1 MTLRLSLALLATLLS
16 VPAALAVPTLK
27 GDITVN
33 KAIVTIGD
41 MFDDAGNLAETGIFM
56 APAPGTTG
64 VVPLADLTRA
74 ATLAGLTEFENVGYS
89 RVRVARASTL
99 VDAALLDGLIGA
111 DLERRGIVSGEV
123 TAALRF
129 NVADVSFNAEAVAD
143 PATLVSL
150 RYTPGN
156 NGFSAR
162 FMIAGID
169 EPVDLD
175 GTIQL
180 MTRAPRLAKTLPT
193 GTILSQGDFELAD
206 VPLATAD
213 AGGYADISQLVGKQ
227 LVRQARGGIML
238 KATDVTEPKVVKTY
252 PASTHAHTVEFVL
265 KEEARLNSLFQSLER
280 GFRTGQGRIWRRIA
294 RLRLNYLMQL
304 HNAPRQ
310 LGRLPNW
317 GFEKRVF
324 SLPIIAG

>member
-1 MTLRLSLALLATLLS
+1 MKIQLCLALVAALLS
-16 VPAALAVPTLK
+16 TSTSLAVPTLK

-74 ATLAGLTEFENVGYS
+74 ATLAGLTSFENVGYS

-99 VDAALLDGLIGA
+99 VDATMLDSLIDA
-111 DLERRGIVSGEV
+111 DLTRRGIISGDV
-123 TAALRF
+123 TAELRF
-129 NVADVSFNAEAVAD
+129 DVADVSFNAEAVAD
-143 PATLVSL
+143 PASLVSL
-150 RYTPGN
+150 RYAPGN

-169 EPVDLD
+169 QPVDLD

-180 MTRAPRLAKTLPT
+180 MTKAPRLAKTLPS
-193 GTILSQGDFELAD
+193 GAILSSGDFEFAE

-213 AGGYADISQLVGKQ
+213 AGGYADLGQLIGKQ

-238 KATDVTEPKVVKTY
+238 KATDVTDPKVVMRNTLV
-252 PASTHAHTVEFVL
+252 TVVL
-265 KEEARLNSLFQSLER
+265 KSGPMTLTVKGTALTTAAVGEPVNVLNVVTKKILHGVARSDGAVEIV
-280 GFRTGQGRIWRRIA
+280 TA
-294 RLRLNYLMQL
+294 TT
-304 HNAPRQ
+304 
-310 LGRLPNW
+310 
-317 GFEKRVF
+317 V
-324 SLPIIAG
+324 AGL

>member
-1 MTLRLSLALLATLLS
+1 MKLQFSLALLATLL
-16 VPAALAVPTLK
+16 PATSALAVPTLK

-64 VVPLADLTRA
+64 IVPLADLTRA
-74 ATLAGLTEFENVGYS
+74 ATMAGLTEFENVGYS

-99 VDAALLDGLIGA
+99 VDAAMLDALIDA
-111 DLERRGIVSGEV
+111 DLQRRGIVSGEV
-123 TAALRF
+123 TAELRF
-129 NVADVSFNAEAVAD
+129 DVADVSYNAEAVAT

-175 GTIQL
+175 GSIQL
-180 MTRAPRLAKTLPT
+180 MTKAPRLAKTLPT
-193 GTILSQGDFELAD
+193 GAILTQADFELAD

-213 AGGYADISQLVGKQ
+213 AGGYADISQLIGKQ

-238 KATDVTEPKVVKTY
+238 KATDVTEPKVVTRN
-252 PASTHAHTVEFVL
+252 SLVTVVL
-265 KEEARLNSLFQSLER
+265 KSGPMTLTVKGTALTTAAVGEPVDVLNTVTKKILHGVARSDGAVEIV
-280 GFRTGQGRIWRRIA
+280 TA
-294 RLRLNYLMQL
+294 TT
-304 HNAPRQ
+304 H
-310 LGRLPNW
+310 
-317 GFEKRVF
+317 V
-324 SLPIIAG
+324 AGL

>member
-1 MTLRLSLALLATLLS
+1 MKTQLSLALLATLLS
-16 VPAALAVPTLK
+16 ASAALAVPTLK

-64 VVPLADLTRA
+64 IVPLADLTRA
-74 ATLAGLTEFENVGYS
+74 ATMAGLTEFENVGYS

-99 VDAALLDGLIGA
+99 VDAAMLDALIDA
-111 DLERRGIVSGEV
+111 DLQRRGIVSGEV
-123 TAALRF
+123 TAELRF
-129 NVADVSFNAEAVAD
+129 DVADVSYNAEAVAA

-169 EPVDLD
+169 EPIDLD
-175 GTIQL
+175 GSIQL
-180 MTRAPRLAKTLPT
+180 MTKAPRLAKTLPT
-193 GTILSQGDFELAD
+193 GAILTQADFELAD

-213 AGGYADISQLVGKQ
+213 AGGYADISQLIGKQ

-238 KATDVTEPKVVKTY
+238 KATDVTEPKVVTRN
-252 PASTHAHTVEFVL
+252 SLVTVVL
-265 KEEARLNSLFQSLER
+265 KSGPMTLTVKGTALTTAAVGEPVDVLNTVTKKILHGVARSDGAVEIV
-280 GFRTGQGRIWRRIA
+280 TA
-294 RLRLNYLMQL
+294 TT
-304 HNAPRQ
+304 H
-310 LGRLPNW
+310 
-317 GFEKRVF
+317 V
-324 SLPIIAG
+324 AGL

>member
-1 MTLRLSLALLATLLS
+1 MKTQLSLALLATLLS
-16 VPAALAVPTLK
+16 ASAALAVPTLK

-64 VVPLADLTRA
+64 IVPLADLTRA
-74 ATLAGLTEFENVGYS
+74 ATMAGLTEFENVGHS

-99 VDAALLDGLIGA
+99 VDAAMLDALIDA
-111 DLERRGIVSGEV
+111 DLQRRGIVSGEV
-123 TAALRF
+123 TAELRF
-129 NVADVSFNAEAVAD
+129 DVADVSYNAEAVAA

-175 GTIQL
+175 GSIQL
-180 MTRAPRLAKTLPT
+180 MTKAPRLAKTLPT
-193 GTILSQGDFELAD
+193 GAILTQADFELAD

-213 AGGYADISQLVGKQ
+213 AGGYADISQLIGKQ

-238 KATDVTEPKVVKTY
+238 KATDVTEPKVVTRN
-252 PASTHAHTVEFVL
+252 SLVTVVL
-265 KEEARLNSLFQSLER
+265 KSGPMTLTVKGTALTTAAVGEPVDVLNTVTKKILHGVARSDGAVEIV
-280 GFRTGQGRIWRRIA
+280 TA
-294 RLRLNYLMQL
+294 TT
-304 HNAPRQ
+304 H
-310 LGRLPNW
+310 
-317 GFEKRVF
+317 V
-324 SLPIIAG
+324 AGL

>member
-1 MTLRLSLALLATLLS
+1 MMKAQLSLALLATLLS
-16 VPAALAVPTLK
+16 ASTALAVPTLK

-41 MFDDAGNLAETGIFM
+41 MFEDAGTLAETGIFM

-64 VVPLADLTRA
+64 IVPLADLTRA
-74 ATLAGLTEFENVGYS
+74 AAMAGLTEFENVGYA

-99 VDAALLDGLIGA
+99 VDTAMLDALIDA

-123 TAALRF
+123 TAELRF
-129 NVADVSFNAEAVAD
+129 DVADVSFNAEAVAD
-143 PATLVSL
+143 PVNLVSL
-150 RYTPGN
+150 HYTPGN

-169 EPVDLD
+169 KPIDLD

-180 MTRAPRLAKTLPT
+180 MTKAPRLASTLPS
-193 GTILSQGDFELAD
+193 GTILGEDDFEFAD

-213 AGGYADISQLVGKQ
+213 AGGYADLRQLVGKQ

-238 KATDVTEPKVVKTY
+238 KASDVTEPKVVLRNTLVTVVLRSGPMTLTVKGTSL
-252 PASTHAHTVEFVL
+252 STAAIGEPVDVLNTVTKKIL
-265 KEEARLNSLFQSLER
+265 H
-280 GFRTGQGRIWRRIA
+280 GIA
-294 RLRLNYLMQL
+294 RPDGAVEIVTATTTN
-304 HNAPRQ
+304 
-310 LGRLPNW
+310 
-317 GFEKRVF
+317 V
-324 SLPIIAG
+324 AGL

>member
-1 MTLRLSLALLATLLS
+1 MMMKTQLSLALLTTLLS
-16 VPAALAVPTLK
+16 ASAALTAPSLK

-41 MFDDAGNLAETGIFM
+41 MFDDAGLLAETGIFM

-74 ATLAGLTEFENVGYS
+74 ATMAGLTEFENVGYS
-89 RVRVARASTL
+89 RIRVARASTL
-99 VDAALLDGLIGA
+99 VDAAMLDGLIEA
-111 DLERRGIVSGEV
+111 DLQRRGIVSGEV
-123 TAALRF
+123 SAELRF
-129 NVADVSFNAEAVAD
+129 DVAEVSYNAEAVAT

-180 MTRAPRLAKTLPT
+180 MTKAPRLAKTLPS
-193 GTILSQGDFELAD
+193 GAILTNADFELAD

-213 AGGYADISQLVGKQ
+213 AGGYADISQLIGKQ

-238 KATDVTEPKVVKTY
+238 KATDVAEPKVVTRN
-252 PASTHAHTVEFVL
+252 SLVTVVL
-265 KEEARLNSLFQSLER
+265 KSGPMTLTVKGTALTTAAVGEPVDVLNSVTRKILH
-280 GFRTGQGRIWRRIA
+280 GVA
-294 RLRLNYLMQL
+294 RSDGAVEIVTATVTN
-304 HNAPRQ
+304 
-310 LGRLPNW
+310 
-317 GFEKRVF
+317 V
-324 SLPIIAG
+324 AGL

>member
-1 MTLRLSLALLATLLS
+1 MTLRLSLALLATLIS

-129 NVADVSFNAEAVAD
+129 NVADVSFDAEAVAD
-143 PATLVSL
+143 PAMLVSL

-180 MTRAPRLAKTLPT
+180 MTKAPRLAKTLPT

-238 KATDVTEPKVVKTY
+238 KATDVTEPKVVTRN
-252 PASTHAHTVEFVL
+252 TLVTVVL
-265 KEEARLNSLFQSLER
+265 RSGPMTLTVKGTALTTAAVGEPVDVLNSVTRKILH
-280 GFRTGQGRIWRRIA
+280 GVA
-294 RLRLNYLMQL
+294 RSDGAVEIVTATTTN
-304 HNAPRQ
+304 
-310 LGRLPNW
+310 
-317 GFEKRVF
+317 V
-324 SLPIIAG
+324 AGL

>member
-238 KATDVTEPKVVKTY
+238 KATDVTEPKVVTRN
-252 PASTHAHTVEFVL
+252 TLVTVVL
-265 KEEARLNSLFQSLER
+265 RSGPMTLTVKGTALTTAAVGEPVDVLNSVTRKILH
-280 GFRTGQGRIWRRIA
+280 GVA
-294 RLRLNYLMQL
+294 RSDGAVEIVTATTTN
-304 HNAPRQ
+304 
-310 LGRLPNW
+310 
-317 GFEKRVF
+317 V
-324 SLPIIAG
+324 AGL

>member
-99 VDAALLDGLIGA
+99 VDAALLDDLIGA

-129 NVADVSFNAEAVAD
+129 NVADVSFDAEAVAD

-180 MTRAPRLAKTLPT
+180 MTRAPRLTKTLPT

-238 KATDVTEPKVVKTY
+238 KATDVTEPKVVTRN
-252 PASTHAHTVEFVL
+252 TLVTVVL
-265 KEEARLNSLFQSLER
+265 RSGPMTLTVKGTALTTAAVGEPVDVLNSVTRKILH
-280 GFRTGQGRIWRRIA
+280 GVA
-294 RLRLNYLMQL
+294 RSDGAVEIVTATTTN
-304 HNAPRQ
+304 
-310 LGRLPNW
+310 
-317 GFEKRVF
+317 V
-324 SLPIIAG
+324 AGL

>member
-89 RVRVARASTL
+89 RVRVARASTP
-99 VDAALLDGLIGA
+99 VDAALLDGLIAA
-111 DLERRGIVSGEV
+111 DLVRRGIVSGEV

-129 NVADVSFNAEAVAD
+129 NVADVSFDAEAVAD

-180 MTRAPRLAKTLPT
+180 MTKAPRLAKTLPT

-238 KATDVTEPKVVKTY
+238 KATDVTEPKVVTRN
-252 PASTHAHTVEFVL
+252 TLVTVVL
-265 KEEARLNSLFQSLER
+265 RSGPMTLTVKGTALTTAAVGEPVDVLNSVTRKILH
-280 GFRTGQGRIWRRIA
+280 GVA
-294 RLRLNYLMQL
+294 RSDGAVEIVTATTTN
-304 HNAPRQ
+304 
-310 LGRLPNW
+310 
-317 GFEKRVF
+317 V
-324 SLPIIAG
+324 AGL

>member
-1 MTLRLSLALLATLLS
+1 MTLRLSLALLATLIS

-129 NVADVSFNAEAVAD
+129 NVADVSFDAEAVAD

-180 MTRAPRLAKTLPT
+180 MTKAPRLAKTLPT
-193 GTILSQGDFELAD
+193 GTILSRGDFELAD

-238 KATDVTEPKVVKTY
+238 KATDVTEPKVVTRN
-252 PASTHAHTVEFVL
+252 TLVTVVL
-265 KEEARLNSLFQSLER
+265 RSGPMTLTVKGTALTTAAVGEPVDVLNSVTRKILH
-280 GFRTGQGRIWRRIA
+280 GVA
-294 RLRLNYLMQL
+294 RSDGAVEIVTATTTN
-304 HNAPRQ
+304 
-310 LGRLPNW
+310 
-317 GFEKRVF
+317 V
-324 SLPIIAG
+324 AGL

>member
-129 NVADVSFNAEAVAD
+129 NVADVSFDAEAVAD

-238 KATDVTEPKVVKTY
+238 KATDVTEPKVVTRN
-252 PASTHAHTVEFVL
+252 TLVTVVL
-265 KEEARLNSLFQSLER
+265 RSGPMTLTVKGTALTTAAVGEPVDVLNSVTRKILH
-280 GFRTGQGRIWRRIA
+280 GIA
-294 RLRLNYLMQL
+294 RSDGVVEIVTATTTN
-304 HNAPRQ
+304 
-310 LGRLPNW
+310 
-317 GFEKRVF
+317 V
-324 SLPIIAG
+324 AGL

>member
-74 ATLAGLTEFENVGYS
+74 AKLAGLTEFENVGYS

-180 MTRAPRLAKTLPT
+180 MTKAPRLAKTLPT

-238 KATDVTEPKVVKTY
+238 KATDVTEPKVVTRN
-252 PASTHAHTVEFVL
+252 TLVTVVL
-265 KEEARLNSLFQSLER
+265 RSGPMTLTVKGTALTTAAVGEPVDVLNSVTRKILH
-280 GFRTGQGRIWRRIA
+280 GVA
-294 RLRLNYLMQL
+294 RSDGAVEIVTATTTN
-304 HNAPRQ
+304 
-310 LGRLPNW
+310 
-317 GFEKRVF
+317 V
-324 SLPIIAG
+324 AGL

>member
-1 MTLRLSLALLATLLS
+1 MKTQLSLALLATLLS
-16 VPAALAVPTLK
+16 ASAALAVPTLK

-64 VVPLADLTRA
+64 IVPLADLTRA
-74 ATLAGLTEFENVGYS
+74 ATMAGLTEFENVGYS

-99 VDAALLDGLIGA
+99 VDAAMLDALIDA
-111 DLERRGIVSGEV
+111 DLQRRGIVSGEV
-123 TAALRF
+123 TAELRF
-129 NVADVSFNAEAVAD
+129 DVADVSYNAEAVAA

-175 GTIQL
+175 GSIQL
-180 MTRAPRLAKTLPT
+180 MTKAPRLAKTLPT
-193 GTILSQGDFELAD
+193 GAILTQADFELAD

-213 AGGYADISQLVGKQ
+213 AGGYADISQLIGKQ

-238 KATDVTEPKVVKTY
+238 KATDVTEPKVVTRN
-252 PASTHAHTVEFVL
+252 SLVTVVL
-265 KEEARLNSLFQSLER
+265 KSGPMTLTVKGTALTTAAVGEPVDVLNTVTKKILHGVARSDGAVEIV
-280 GFRTGQGRIWRRIA
+280 TA
-294 RLRLNYLMQL
+294 TT
-304 HNAPRQ
+304 H
-310 LGRLPNW
+310 
-317 GFEKRVF
+317 V
-324 SLPIIAG
+324 AGL

>member
-99 VDAALLDGLIGA
+99 VDAALLDDLIGA

-129 NVADVSFNAEAVAD
+129 NVADVSFDAEAVAD

-162 FMIAGID
+162 FMIAGIA

-180 MTRAPRLAKTLPT
+180 MTRAPRLTKTLPT
-193 GTILSQGDFELAD
+193 GTILSQGDFEFAD

-238 KATDVTEPKVVKTY
+238 KATDVTEPKVVTRN
-252 PASTHAHTVEFVL
+252 TLVTVVL
-265 KEEARLNSLFQSLER
+265 RSGPMTLTVKGTALTTAAVGEPVDVLNSVTRKILH
-280 GFRTGQGRIWRRIA
+280 GVA
-294 RLRLNYLMQL
+294 RSDGAVEIVTATTTN
-304 HNAPRQ
+304 
-310 LGRLPNW
+310 
-317 GFEKRVF
+317 V
-324 SLPIIAG
+324 AGL